1 MTNRLT
7 RFLAVFGALGGIAA
21 ATPLFAQ
28 ETKPSTP
35 PRQTEGTMGDHRG
48 MMNTMGEMSPDQMK
62 QMAKM
67 MENCNRMMESMANA
81 PARGDKGQAP
91 AKP

>member
-1 MTNRLT
+1 MTRRLT
-7 RFLAVFGALGGIAA
+7 SFFATFAALGGITG

-35 PRQTEGTMGDHRG
+35 PRQTEGMMGDQSGMKNMMGG
-48 MMNTMGEMSPDQMK
+48 MM

-67 MENCNRMMESMANA
+67 MENCNRMMENRGKA
-81 PARGDKGQAP
+81 PAPGDKSGTP
-91 AKP
+91 TKP